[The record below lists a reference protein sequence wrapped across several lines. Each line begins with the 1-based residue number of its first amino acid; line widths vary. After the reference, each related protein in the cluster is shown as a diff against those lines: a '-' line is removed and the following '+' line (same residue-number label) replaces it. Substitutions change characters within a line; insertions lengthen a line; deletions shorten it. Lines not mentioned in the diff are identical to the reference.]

1 MKFEILIK
9 LKNVIYSKK
18 KIINQ
23 VMMNFVYFEGVRA
36 KVQKLN
42 FKFISVAV
50 VAISI
55 VFMTACPGPKG
66 PNAAGE
72 KAATVNGKAISMEE
86 VERAVKGQFQGQ
98 EAKMSPLELTNSRLS
113 ALQNLVT
120 QEVMYQKA
128 EKEQTVPK
136 DEDVLAEFN
145 KIKTSSGRSAE
156 EFDKGMKEAGETE
169 ESAKEAIKRKIAVE
183 KLVEKITSK
192 VEPPK
197 DSEIQAFYEGNKEAF
212 VKKKGVKLAMI
223 VVDPTKSSE
232 EDTTID
238 ETSAV
243 QRANEIVNQISNTGV
258 DFAAVAREKS
268 EDQQSKIQGGDVGYV
283 SEDELKQNFPPEV
296 AANLM
301 NPQFQI
307 GRSMGTRMQGKI
319 FILKLQERS
328 DKDEIL
334 TLESPG
340 MRQQT
345 TETLINARKQ
355 ILSASFAAVAM
366 NEAKIENYLAK
377 RVVDNPNEL
386 SGARPASTE
395 PSNSNSANTNSANTN
410 SASPANSN
418 TNVNAA
424 KKEANTKVEPKKEE
438 AKNTNVA
445 SNTNATSGNAT
456 K

>member
-1 MKFEILIK
+1 MKFEILFK

-42 FKFISVAV
+42 FKFISIAI
-50 VAISI
+50 VAISF
-55 VFMTACPGPKG
+55 VFSIACG
-66 PNAAGE
+66 PNAGGKTAGD
-72 KAATVNGKAISMEE
+72 KAAAVNGKAINMEE
-86 VERAVKGQFQGQ
+86 VDRTIKGQYQGQ
-98 EAKMSPLELTNSRLS
+98 EAKMAPLELANVRLS
-113 ALQNLVT
+113 ALQNLIQ

-136 DEDVLAEFN
+136 DEDVAAEFN

-169 ESAKEAIKRKIAVE
+169 VSAKETLKRKIAIE

-192 VEPPK
+192 VEPLK

-223 VVDPTKSSE
+223 VVDPTKTSE
-232 EDTTID
+232 DDTTLD
-238 ETSAV
+238 EPSAV
-243 QRANEIVNQISNTGV
+243 QKANEIVNQLRQNG
-258 DFAAVAREKS
+258 DFAAIAREKS
-268 EDQQSKIQGGDVGYV
+268 EDPQSKLQGGDVGYV
-283 SEDELKQNFPPEV
+283 SEEELKQNFSPEV
-296 AANLM
+296 AATLM
-301 NPQFQI
+301 NPQFAVGQTT
-307 GRSMGTRMQGKI
+307 GTRVQGKI

-328 DKDEIL
+328 DKDEVL

-345 TETLINARKQ
+345 TESLINARKQ
-355 ILSASFAAVAM
+355 LLSAAFVAIAM
-366 NEAKIENYLAK
+366 NEAKVENFLAK

-395 PSNSNSANTNSANTN
+395 VPNSNSANTNST
-410 SASPANSN
+410 PANAN

-424 KKEANTKVEPKKEE
+424 KKDANTKVEPKKEE
-438 AKNTNVA
+438 AKNTNA
-445 SNTNATSGNAT
+445 APNTNASPAANANA
-456 K
+456 KQ

>member
-1 MKFEILIK
+1 
-9 LKNVIYSKK
+9 
-18 KIINQ
+18 
-23 VMMNFVYFEGVRA
+23 MNFVNFEGVRA
-36 KVQKLN
+36 KVQKFN
-42 FKFISVAV
+42 FKFISIAI
-50 VAISI
+50 VAISFLFSI
-55 VFMTACPGPKG
+55 ACDPKKG
-66 PNAAGE
+66 PNTAGE
-72 KAATVNGKAISMEE
+72 KAATVNGKTIAMEE

-98 EAKMSPLELTNSRLS
+98 EAKMSPLELANSRLS

-169 ESAKEAIKRKIAVE
+169 ESAKEAIKRKIAVDKLIE
-183 KLVEKITSK
+183 KVTSK

-197 DSEIQAFYEGNKEAF
+197 DSEIQAFYEGNREAF

-223 VVDPTKSSE
+223 VVDPSKTSE
-232 EDTTID
+232 DDKTVD

-243 QRANEIVNQISNTGV
+243 QRANEIVNQISNPGV
-258 DFAAVAREKS
+258 DFASVAREKS

-301 NPQFQI
+301 NPQFPI

-328 DKDEIL
+328 DKDEAL

-345 TETLINARKQ
+345 TETLINARKE
-355 ILSASFAAVAM
+355 LLKASYVAVSM
-366 NEAKIENYLAK
+366 NEAKVENFLAK

-395 PSNSNSANTNSANTN
+395 TSNSNSANTN

-418 TNVNAA
+418 TNTNAA
-424 KKEANTKVEPKKEE
+424 KKEANNKVEPKKEE
-438 AKNTNVA
+438 AKNKNVA
-445 SNTNATSGNAT
+445 SNTNAASANAT